1 MWLFLLLEHFD
12 IQEKPDMH
20 AEPQTRIDKKAIKA
34 WTVNA
39 LLYGLFWFVPVGF
52 YAAIAIDFNADNELP
67 WYNGIDW
74 GLFIGLFLI
83 ALFLYLS
90 IALLFPRLRW
100 QRWKYDI
107 SEKEIDMLRGIII
120 KKRTLVPINRVQ
132 HVDTRQGP
140 VYRKFGLS
148 SVTISTAATTHEIPA
163 LDDETAD
170 EVRDTISRLV
180 QKVKGDV

>member
-1 MWLFLLLEHFD
+1 M
-12 IQEKPDMH
+12 IS
-20 AEPQTRIDKKAIKA
+20 EPANRIHNNAIKA

-39 LLYGLFWFVPVGF
+39 LLYGIAWFLPSGFFLAISIGQNAGSALAWYQGVDWILFSVLFLAGLFF
-52 YAAIAIDFNADNELP
+52 YLTIAIV
-67 WYNGIDW
+67 
-74 GLFIGLFLI
+74 
-83 ALFLYLS
+83 
-90 IALLFPRLRW
+90 FPKLRW
-100 QRWKYDI
+100 KRWKYDI
-107 SEKEIDMLRGIII
+107 SEKEIDMLRGIFI

-170 EVRDTISRLV
+170 KVRDTISNLV
-180 QKVKGDV
+180 RKVKGDV